1 MPMILKSH
9 LARQSLK
16 SNKNT
21 SSHAIIKYYDE
32 PKQLEAKEL
41 PP

>member
-9 LARQSLK
+9 MARQSLK

-21 SSHAIIKYYDE
+21 SSHAIIKYCDE
-32 PKQLEAKEL
+32 PKHLEAREL